1 MTQISLL
8 PKYKKNLNSVRSG
21 PFVLQIVLFL
31 MVFHYERFVVA
42 DKAMNVQAKTAILLG
57 RTWNNGGFIN
67 IPKPVKLIDY

>member
-1 MTQISLL
+1 M
-8 PKYKKNLNSVRSG
+8 
-21 PFVLQIVLFL
+21 
-31 MVFHYERFVVA
+31 A